1 MICLNIFNGKETLNL
16 IFLFIKLSTKF
27 KFIELNKNFNDF
39 KYKFYGEFTN
49 I

>member
-1 MICLNIFNGKETLNL
+1 MICLNIFSGKETLNL

-27 KFIELNKNFNDF
+27 KFIGLKKNFNDF
-39 KYKFYGEFTN
+39 KYKFYDKFTN